1 MTEQEF
7 INFYK
12 NNLDKVFRFVYFR
25 VDKVETAQDLT
36 AQTFLKCWQKV
47 SLREASVSERR
58 SNLFGDRHGLR
69 PRDDTLKNPTAFIFR
84 VARNQ
89 IIDFYRQKNKTPVSL
104 EELKEKGIEIP
115 QKSFVFKIEL
125 SFEMENLKKA
135 LQRIKPAYSEVI
147 IWHYVDDLSTK
158 EIAQILNKKENN
170 VRVLL
175 HRALETLKAQIN
187 TDKNTDKH

>member
-7 INFYK
+7 THFY
-12 NNLDKVFRFVYFR
+12 NNNIDKVFRFIYFR

-36 AQTFLKCWQKV
+36 AQAFLKCWQKA
-47 SLREASVSERR
+47 SLQGV
-58 SNLFGDRHGLR
+58 
-69 PRDDTLKNPTAFIFR
+69 PQKRDDVAISNPTAFIFR

-89 IIDFYRQKNKTPVSL
+89 IIDFYRQKNKTPISL

-158 EIAQILNKKENN
+158 EIAQILNKNENN
-170 VRVLL
+170 IRVLL
-175 HRALETLKAQIN
+175 HRALETLKKEIN
-187 TDKNTDKH
+187 KAV

>member
-7 INFYK
+7 SQFYK
-12 NNLDKVFRFVYFR
+12 NNINKVFRFIYFR
-25 VDKVETAQDLT
+25 VDRIEIAQDLT
-36 AQTFLKCWQKV
+36 AQAFLKCWQKA
-47 SLREASVSERR
+47 SLRGV
-58 SNLFGDRHGLR
+58 
-69 PRDDTLKNPTAFIFR
+69 PQKRDDVAISNPTAFVYQ

-89 IIDFYRQKNKTPVSL
+89 IIDFYRQKNKKPLSL
-104 EELKEKGIEIP
+104 EELKEKGIDLP
-115 QKSFVFKIEL
+115 QKSFISQIEL

-158 EIAQILNKKENN
+158 EIAQILDKNENN

-175 HRALETLKAQIN
+175 HRALETLKAQTN
-187 TDKNTDKH
+187 TDKSTDTH

>member
-7 INFYK
+7 SQFYK
-12 NNLDKVFRFVYFR
+12 NNLDKVFRFIYLR
-25 VDKVETAQDLT
+25 VDKIETAEDLT
-36 AQTFLKCWQKV
+36 AQAFLKCWQT
-47 SLREASVSERR
+47 
-58 SNLFGDRHGLR
+58 NN
-69 PRDDTLKNPTAFIFR
+69 DDSRMAIQNPQAFVYR

-104 EELKEKGIEIP
+104 EELKEKGIEIS

-125 SFEMENLKKA
+125 SFEMENLKKV

-147 IWHYVDDLSTK
+147 IWHYVDNLSTK
-158 EIAQILNKKENN
+158 EIAQIINKNENN

-175 HRALETLKAQIN
+175 HRALETLKKQVN
-187 TDKNTDKH
+187 KGV

>member
-12 NNLDKVFRFVYFR
+12 NNFDKVFRFIYFR
-25 VDKVETAQDLT
+25 VDKIEIAQDLT
-36 AQTFLKCWQKV
+36 AQSFLKCWQTNNN
-47 SLREASVSERR
+47 SESVI
-58 SNLFGDRHGLR
+58 
-69 PRDDTLKNPTAFIFR
+69 KNPQAFVYR

-89 IIDFYRQKNKTPVSL
+89 IIDFYRQKNKTPISL
-104 EELKEKGIEIP
+104 EELTEKGIEIS

-125 SFEMENLKKA
+125 NFEMENLKKA

-158 EIAQILNKKENN
+158 EIAQIINKKENN

-175 HRALETLKAQIN
+175 YRALETLKKEIN
-187 TDKNTDKH
+187 RKV

>member
-7 INFYK
+7 THFY
-12 NNLDKVFRFVYFR
+12 NNNIDKVFRFIYFR
-25 VDKVETAQDLT
+25 VDKIEIAQDLT
-36 AQTFLKCWQKV
+36 AQAFLKCWQTDNNSKFV
-47 SLREASVSERR
+47 I
-58 SNLFGDRHGLR
+58 
-69 PRDDTLKNPTAFIFR
+69 KNPQAFVFR

-89 IIDFYRQKNKTPVSL
+89 IIDFYRQKNKTPISL

-125 SFEMENLKKA
+125 SFEMESLKKA
-135 LQRIKPAYSEVI
+135 LQRIRPAYSEVI

-158 EIAQILNKKENN
+158 EIAQILDKNENN

-175 HRALETLKAQIN
+175 YRALETLKKEVN
-187 TDKNTDKH
+187 KKV

>member
-7 INFYK
+7 SQFYK
-12 NNLDKVFRFVYFR
+12 NNINKVFRFIYLR
-25 VDKVETAQDLT
+25 VDKIETAQDLT
-36 AQTFLKCWQKV
+36 AQAFLKCWQKA
-47 SLREASVSERR
+47 SLRGV
-58 SNLFGDRHGLR
+58 
-69 PRDDTLKNPTAFIFR
+69 PQKRDDVAIFNPTAFVYQ

-89 IIDFYRQKNKTPVSL
+89 IIDFYRQKNKKPLSL
-104 EELKEKGIEIP
+104 EELKEKGIDLP
-115 QKSFVFKIEL
+115 QKSFISQIEL

-158 EIAQILNKKENN
+158 EIAQILDKNENN

-175 HRALETLKAQIN
+175 HRALETLKAQTN
-187 TDKNTDKH
+187 TDKSTDTH

>member
-12 NNLDKVFRFVYFR
+12 NNLDKVFRFIYFR
-25 VDKVETAQDLT
+25 VNKIEIAQDLT
-36 AQTFLKCWQKV
+36 AQVFLKCWQTDNNSK
-47 SLREASVSERR
+47 SVI
-58 SNLFGDRHGLR
+58 
-69 PRDDTLKNPTAFIFR
+69 KNFQAFVYR

-89 IIDFYRQKNKTPVSL
+89 IIDFYRQKNKTPISL

-125 SFEMENLKKA
+125 NFEMENLKKA
-135 LQRIKPAYSEVI
+135 LQRIKPAYSEII
-147 IWHYVDDLSTK
+147 IWHYIDDLSTK
-158 EIAQILNKKENN
+158 EIAQIINKKENN

-175 HRALETLKAQIN
+175 YRALETLKKEIN
-187 TDKNTDKH
+187 KKV

>member
-7 INFYK
+7 SQFYK
-12 NNLDKVFRFVYFR
+12 NNINKVFRFIYLR
-25 VDKVETAQDLT
+25 VDKIETAEDIT
-36 AQTFLKCWQKV
+36 SQTFLKCWQKA
-47 SLREASVSERR
+47 SLRGV
-58 SNLFGDRHGLR
+58 
-69 PRDDTLKNPTAFIFR
+69 PQKRDDVAISNPTAFVYQ

-89 IIDFYRQKNKTPVSL
+89 IIDFYRQKNKKPLSL
-104 EELKEKGIEIP
+104 EELKEKGIDLP
-115 QKSFVFKIEL
+115 QKSFISQIEL

-158 EIAQILNKKENN
+158 EIAQILDKNENN

-175 HRALETLKAQIN
+175 HRALEILKKELN
-187 TDKNTDKH
+187 KKV

>member
-7 INFYK
+7 INLYK
-12 NNLDKVFRFVYFR
+12 NNLDKVFRFIYFR
-25 VDKVETAQDLT
+25 VDKVETAEDLT
-36 AQTFLKCWQKV
+36 AQAFLKVWQN
-47 SLREASVSERR
+47 S
-58 SNLFGDRHGLR
+58 
-69 PRDDTLKNPTAFIFR
+69 PITNPQAFVFR

-89 IIDFYRQKNKTPVSL
+89 IIDFYRQKKKVPISL
-104 EELKEKGIEIP
+104 EELKEKGIDLP
-115 QKSFVFKIEL
+115 QKSFLSQIEL

-158 EIAQILNKKENN
+158 EISQILNKNENS

-175 HRALETLKAQIN
+175 HRALETLKKEVN
-187 TDKNTDKH
+187 TGV

>member
-7 INFYK
+7 SQFYK
-12 NNLDKVFRFVYFR
+12 NNINKVFRFIYLR
-25 VDKVETAQDLT
+25 VDKIETAQDLT
-36 AQTFLKCWQKV
+36 AQAFLKCWQKA
-47 SLREASVSERR
+47 SLRGV
-58 SNLFGDRHGLR
+58 
-69 PRDDTLKNPTAFIFR
+69 PQKRDDVAIFNPTAFVYQ

-89 IIDFYRQKNKTPVSL
+89 IIDFYRQKNKKPLSL
-104 EELKEKGIEIP
+104 EELKEKGIDLP
-115 QKSFVFKIEL
+115 QKSFISQIEL

-158 EIAQILNKKENN
+158 EIAQILDKNENN

-175 HRALETLKAQIN
+175 HRALEILKKELN
-187 TDKNTDKH
+187 KKV

>member
-7 INFYK
+7 THFYN
-12 NNLDKVFRFVYFR
+12 NNLDKVFRFIYLR
-25 VDKVETAQDLT
+25 VDKIETAQDLT
-36 AQTFLKCWQKV
+36 AQAFLKCWQTNNNSQSTIK
-47 SLREASVSERR
+47 
-58 SNLFGDRHGLR
+58 NLQ
-69 PRDDTLKNPTAFIFR
+69 AFVYRI
-84 VARNQ
+84 ARNQ

-125 SFEMENLKKA
+125 SFEMENLKKV

-147 IWHYVDDLSTK
+147 IWHYVDNLSTK
-158 EIAQILNKKENN
+158 EIAQILDKNENN

-175 HRALETLKAQIN
+175 HRSLEALKKEIN
-187 TDKNTDKH
+187 KEV

>member
-7 INFYK
+7 SQFYK
-12 NNLDKVFRFVYFR
+12 NNINKVFRFIYLR
-25 VDKVETAQDLT
+25 VDKIETAEDIT
-36 AQTFLKCWQKV
+36 SQTFLKVWQRQIPV
-47 SLREASVSERR
+47 IASDEALSAGRQEFP
-58 SNLFGDRHGLR
+58 LIF
-69 PRDDTLKNPTAFIFR
+69 NPTAFVYQ

-89 IIDFYRQKNKTPVSL
+89 IIDFYRQKNKKPLSL
-104 EELKEKGIEIP
+104 EELKEKGIDLP
-115 QKSFVFKIEL
+115 QKSFISQIEL

-158 EIAQILNKKENN
+158 EIAQILDKNENN

-175 HRALETLKAQIN
+175 HRALEILKKELN
-187 TDKNTDKH
+187 KKV